1 MWEEGGY
8 PGPMASTAA
17 RIPVWVPGSLAAIAV
32 VSFAAGSSSLSF
44 AKHLG
49 HPGRWLALIALCA
62 VALLRALPNLRRES
76 LPPGLRAFV
85 WLPASFIALCLLS
98 TAWSP
103 DPRLTFARTASLGIL
118 FLAAAALAVTAA
130 ADSAE
135 MRLLLEGL
143 ALGAMVVAAIGFLML
158 AVGSNAAA
166 QSANPLNPWRFRG
179 FGENPNTV
187 AVLASVALPIVV
199 WLGLTSHS
207 RGSRALWFAG
217 FVVLLASTIATGS
230 RGGQLA
236 ALCGVEVVLV
246 TTLPRARK
254 RLVVG
259 AAYALVVVLGIGLR
273 QVTQPAAPAF
283 YSAIPKPSAGVQSLP
298 AAPAGGQSS
307 GHAKGNGNGSGAG
320 TKKLVVKIPRG
331 PAMQPLPGR
340 ADEIGQPLLSRQG
353 TSTIGSGRVAAWIG
367 TLKDSVLQ
375 RPLLGYG
382 FGTEERVF
390 VDRWYDFQGGTP
402 ENSTIGLLLQVGIVG
417 LLLVVALASFVAIG
431 ALRGLRSA
439 TNEQRSAG
447 RVGLGVLAA
456 ALVLTFFQA
465 YVYSVGNVA
474 TLTVWVVLF
483 LTAAA
488 TLGARADDRGRA

>member
-1 MWEEGGY
+1 
-8 PGPMASTAA
+8 
-17 RIPVWVPGSLAAIAV
+17 VWIPGSLAAIAV
-32 VSFAAGSSSLSF
+32 ISFAAGSSSLSF
-44 AKHLG
+44 AKDIG
-49 HPGRWLALIALCA
+49 QPGRWLALIALCA
-62 VALLRALPNLRRES
+62 VALLRALPNLRREG
-76 LPPGLRAFV
+76 LPPGLRTFV
-85 WLPASFIALCLLS
+85 WLPASFIVLCLLS

-118 FLAAAALAVTAA
+118 FLAAAALAMKAA
-130 ADSAE
+130 ADPAE
-135 MRLLLEGL
+135 MRRLLEGL

-158 AVGSNAAA
+158 AFGSNAAA

-187 AVLASVALPIVV
+187 AVLAAVALPIVV
-199 WLGLTSHS
+199 WLGLTSHT
-207 RGSRALWFAG
+207 RGSKALWLAG
-217 FVVLLASTIATGS
+217 FAVLLVSTIATGS

-246 TTLPRARK
+246 TTLPRVSR
-254 RLVVG
+254 RIVVG
-259 AAYALVVVLGIGLR
+259 VAYALVVVLGIGLR

-283 YSAIPKPSAGVQSLP
+283 YSAIPKPPVGVQSLP
-298 AAPAGGQSS
+298 APPAGGQSS
-307 GHAKGNGNGSGAG
+307 GHAKGNGAG
-320 TKKLVVKIPRG
+320 TKKLVIKIPRG

-367 TLKDSVLQ
+367 TLKDSVWQ

-417 LLLVVALASFVAIG
+417 LLLVVALASFIAVG

-439 TNEQRSAG
+439 TSQHRSAG

-456 ALVLTFFQA
+456 ALALTFFQA

-483 LTAAA
+483 LTAAV
-488 TLGARADDRGRA
+488 TLGARAEDRDRP